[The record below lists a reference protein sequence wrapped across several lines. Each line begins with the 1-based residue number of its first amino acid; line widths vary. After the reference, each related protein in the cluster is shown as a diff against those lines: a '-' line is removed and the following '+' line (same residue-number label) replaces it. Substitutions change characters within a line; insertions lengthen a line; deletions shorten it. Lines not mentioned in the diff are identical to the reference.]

1 MDTQNI
7 RELCWNTSYKYPD
20 LWESISF
27 ALSTVVENQ
36 TQGSWIDLPIQCS
49 TTEQYSIT
57 LQAWAISCTG
67 GVELLNIYMHLSSE
81 LDLSI
86 KREPSD
92 WLSLCNKWSKIQFQ
106 HEARCS
112 THKVT
117 LLHSCVTVL
126 PMATQCSWYLGKLHS
141 YNKHSHITLV
151 TTVENQGGLTHKCW
165 G

>member
-27 ALSTVVENQ
+27 ALSTVAENW

-49 TTEQYSIT
+49 TTEQSLLRAVLHYRHELYHAQVVLSYSIYICIWT
-57 LQAWAISCTG
+57 QL
-67 GVELLNIYMHLSSE
+67 E

-86 KREPSD
+86 KREPSE
-92 WLSLCNKWSKIQFQ
+92 WLSLCNKWSKIQFH

-126 PMATQCSWYLGKLHS
+126 PMATQCNWYLGKLHS

-151 TTVENQGGLTHKCW
+151 TTVENQVV
-165 G
+165 